1 MSQKGKDQ
9 SPAGQPLEDRAL
21 KSAAAL
27 FGEELLPLI
36 GVKGRVLRIAPT
48 EQVKLPQ
55 MDYMED
61 FNYEM
66 EDGSFLHLEF
76 ESDNILIKDLRR
88 YRSYESLMGQQ
99 FGVRAATYVI
109 CSSNVQEL
117 QSELDELLY
126 TYRVKVIRLKDQNG
140 DQVIRELEKRQQ
152 EGPLARKDLLKLLL
166 TPLMSGK
173 ISQQERISRGMKLLR
188 QEQVN
193 QDPEDLARMESV
205 LYTLA
210 MKFLTTEELRN
221 IREMMN
227 MTILG
232 EMILNDGIEKGIE
245 KGTHTE
251 RANSVLDFLED
262 TGRIPRELIDAV
274 HKEQDMERLRRWRK
288 LAARVKSIEE
298 FQQKYMDL

>member
-1 MSQKGKDQ
+1 MSEKGKDQ
-9 SPAGQPLEDRAL
+9 GLAGQPLEDRAL

-36 GVKGRVLRIAPT
+36 GIKGKVLRIAPT

-76 ESDNILIKDLRR
+76 ESDSILIKDLRR

-99 FGVRAATYVI
+99 FGVRVATYVI
-109 CSSNVQEL
+109 CSSNVQE
-117 QSELDELLY
+117 QG
-126 TYRVKVIRLKDQNG
+126 N
-140 DQVIRELEKRQQ
+140 
-152 EGPLARKDLLKLLL
+152 
-166 TPLMSGK
+166 
-173 ISQQERISRGMKLLR
+173 QEREELM
-188 QEQVN
+188 
-193 QDPEDLARMESV
+193 RMESV

-221 IREMMN
+221 MKEMMH

-232 EMILNDGIEKGIE
+232 EMILNDGIEKGA
-245 KGTHTE
+245 HTE
-251 RANSVLDFLED
+251 RANSVLDLLED

-274 HKEQDMERLRRWRK
+274 HKEQDMERLRRWHK

-298 FQQKYMDL
+298 FQQKYLDL

>member
-1 MSQKGKDQ
+1 MSEKGKDQ
-9 SPAGQPLEDRAL
+9 GLAGQPLEDRAL

-36 GVKGRVLRIAPT
+36 GIKGKVLRIAPT

-76 ESDNILIKDLRR
+76 ESDSILIKDLRR

-99 FGVRAATYVI
+99 FGVRVATYVI
-109 CSSNVQEL
+109 CSSNVQE
-117 QSELDELLY
+117 QG
-126 TYRVKVIRLKDQNG
+126 N
-140 DQVIRELEKRQQ
+140 
-152 EGPLARKDLLKLLL
+152 
-166 TPLMSGK
+166 
-173 ISQQERISRGMKLLR
+173 QEREELM
-188 QEQVN
+188 
-193 QDPEDLARMESV
+193 RMESV

-221 IREMMN
+221 MKEMMH

-232 EMILNDGIEKGIE
+232 EMILNDGIEKGA
-245 KGTHTE
+245 HTE
-251 RANSVLDFLED
+251 RANSVLDLLED

>member
-1 MSQKGKDQ
+1 MGK
-9 SPAGQPLEDRAL
+9 
-21 KSAAAL
+21 
-27 FGEELLPLI
+27 
-36 GVKGRVLRIAPT
+36 VLRIAPT

-61 FNYEM
+61 FNYEV

-76 ESDNILIKDLRR
+76 ESDSILIKDLRR

-99 FGVRAATYVI
+99 FGVRVATYVI

-117 QSELDELLY
+117 QSELE
-126 TYRVKVIRLKDQNG
+126 
-140 DQVIRELEKRQQ
+140 ERQK
-152 EGPLARKDLLKLLL
+152 EGPLARGDLLKLLL
-166 TPLMSGK
+166 TPLMSGEM
-173 ISQQERISRGMKLLR
+173 SQQERINRGMNLLR
-188 QEQVN
+188 QEQGN
-193 QDPEDLARMESV
+193 QEREELMRMESV

-221 IREMMN
+221 MKEMMH

-232 EMILNDGIEKGIE
+232 EMILNDGIEKG
-245 KGTHTE
+245 THTE
-251 RANSVLDFLED
+251 RANSVLDLLED

-274 HKEQDMERLRRWRK
+274 HKEQDMERLRRWHK

-298 FQQKYMDL
+298 FQQKYLDL

>member
-1 MSQKGKDQ
+1 MNQKGKDQ

-36 GVKGRVLRIAPT
+36 GMKGRVLRIAPT

-76 ESDNILIKDLRR
+76 ESDRILIKDLPR

-99 FGVRAATYVI
+99 FG
-109 CSSNVQEL
+109 
-117 QSELDELLY
+117 
-126 TYRVKVIRLKDQNG
+126 VKVIRLKDQNG

-205 LYTLA
+205 LYTW
-210 MKFLTTEELRN
+210 
-221 IREMMN
+221 
-227 MTILG
+227 
-232 EMILNDGIEKGIE
+232 
-245 KGTHTE
+245 
-251 RANSVLDFLED
+251 
-262 TGRIPRELIDAV
+262 P
-274 HKEQDMERLRRWRK
+274 
-288 LAARVKSIEE
+288 
-298 FQQKYMDL
+298 